1 MYKKIDFDEEIRKLS
16 KYDIGSFMGSKQKF
30 ITVTVFEQGKP
41 NDPIVLEYYFTNS
54 HEKARFMKT
63 LRRLYDAS

>member
-1 MYKKIDFDEEIRKLS
+1 MYKKINFDEEIEKL
-16 KYDIGSFMGSKQKF
+16 KGYDIGSFLGSKQKY
-30 ITVTVFEQGKP
+30 ITVTIFEKGKP
-41 NDPIVLEYYFTNS
+41 NHPIVLEYYFTNS

>member
-30 ITVTVFEQGKP
+30 ITVTVFEQGKS
-41 NDPIVLEYYFTNS
+41 NDPIVREYYFTNS